1 MITVL
6 ITADPRYPVS
16 KERITAQVEKTL
28 NEMKVVGD
36 VEVSITVVG
45 DRKMK
50 ELNSQFRQIDDTTDV
65 LSFPLE
71 ESTDGGESGFINFPN
86 KVLYLGDIVV
96 SYPQAVVNAANYNR
110 LVDDEINTLVEH
122 SILHLLGIHHDGD

>member
-6 ITADPRYPVS
+6 ITSDPRYPIN
-16 KERITAQVEKTL
+16 KERIREQVEKTL
-28 NEMKVVGD
+28 VEMRVVGD

-50 ELNSQFRQIDDTTDV
+50 ELNSKFRQIDDTTDV

-71 ESTDGGESGFINFPN
+71 ESDSNESGFLNFPTN
-86 KVLYLGDIVV
+86 VLYLGDIVL
-96 SYPQAVVNAANYNR
+96 SYPQAIVNASTYNR

-122 SILHLLGIHHDGD
+122 SILHLLGIHHEGD